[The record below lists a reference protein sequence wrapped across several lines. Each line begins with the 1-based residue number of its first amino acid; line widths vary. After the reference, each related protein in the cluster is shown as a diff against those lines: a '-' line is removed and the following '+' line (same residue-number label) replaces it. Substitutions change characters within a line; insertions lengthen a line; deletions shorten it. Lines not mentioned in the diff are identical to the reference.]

1 MQLGGGGAEPECV
14 TLIPVA
20 MRSLEGLRADP
31 LWNKFRSSAENR
43 VKHGSV
49 CENSLRGG
57 AETTRG
63 LMKPPRCHSYH
74 HEEEEKS
81 EARRCVSRSINPQ
94 NPRSDCTEQ
103 SSPAGS
109 RSPLK
114 K

>member
-74 HEEEEKS
+74 HEEEKKAKLAAVS
-81 EARRCVSRSINPQ
+81 PGALIHKILDPTARSRALRQ
-94 NPRSDCTEQ
+94 AR
-103 SSPAGS
+103 AA
-109 RSPLK
+109 R
-114 K
+114 